1 MSKPRLYEAGTL
13 EFSSNGLGILTDAT
27 ACRVRRAFGEA
38 ELEMSYPA
46 TGRLFGALT
55 YRRIILAQGAPQED
69 PQPYYIYRIAAGS
82 GGNAKVYARHVAYQL
97 DGVPVRPYSAT
108 TAAEAFEKLEQ
119 NTMVAHPFRF
129 ETNVERNGS
138 FAFTV
143 PTAAW
148 SLLGGQEGSLLDTYH
163 GEYDFDGYTVRLLT
177 RRGKDRGVSIRY
189 GKNLQTLEQDASC
202 AGCYTGVVPYWTDA
216 QTGETVSSE
225 PVPAEGEYGYT
236 RVLPVDFTDK
246 FEAKPTANELS
257 ARARQYIRDNDIGV
271 PTVSLTVKFAALE
284 QTEELKTLAL
294 LERVDMGDTVHVYFP
309 KLGVDATARVVE
321 TDYDCLAGRYESVT
335 IGKVKQTIAEMVVAQ
350 QEQLEKIPTATSL
363 SLAMAQATAAVTGA
377 RGGAVRLLDTDG
389 DGLPDTIYIADKA
402 DPADAKHVWR
412 FNWAGWGYSSDGYDG
427 EFTMA
432 ATIAGG
438 IIADMI
444 TTGNLNASLITTG
457 ELNASLIKTGVL
469 NADLIRAGKLA
480 AQYIDIDS
488 LTVKN
493 LRAEEKDENG
503 FTGIVETDTGTIRVK
518 GNDGSLTRTL
528 ATLNAKALESNL
540 ASCYALLRMHSYTE
554 GVLTTLAEF
563 SPLCLKIMSSTEAFA
578 DRYGVFSVEA
588 DDETGKVWVSLDN
601 LNATGRG
608 NCKWEYNAALGKTIL
623 VNTEED
629 SAT

>member
-13 EFSSNGLGILTDAT
+13 EFTSNGLGMLTDAT
-27 ACRVRRAFGEA
+27 ACNVRRAFGEA

-69 PQPYYIYRIAAGS
+69 PQPYYIYRITAGS
-82 GGNAKVYARHVAYQL
+82 GGSAKIYARHVAYQL
-97 DGVPVRPYSAT
+97 DGVPVRPYSASM
-108 TAAEAFEKLEQ
+108 AAEAFEKLAQ
-119 NTMVAHPFRF
+119 NTMVNHPFRF

-138 FAFTV
+138 FTFAA

-148 SLLGGQEGSLLDTYH
+148 SLLGGQEGSLLDVYH
-163 GEYDFDGYTVRLLT
+163 GEYEFDGYTVRLLT

-202 AGCYTGVVPYWTDA
+202 AGCYTGVVPYWTDT
-216 QTGETVSSE
+216 QTGETVSTE
-225 PVPAEGEYGYT
+225 AVLAEGEYGYT

-246 FEAKPTANELS
+246 FENRPSESELS
-257 ARARQYIRDNDIGV
+257 ARAKQYIRDNEIGV
-271 PTVSLTVKFAALE
+271 PTVSLRVKFAALE
-284 QTEELKTLAL
+284 QTEELRTLAL

-335 IGKVKQTIAEMVVAQ
+335 IGKVKQTIAEMMVAQ
-350 QEQLEKIPTATSL
+350 QEQLEKIPSAISL

-389 DGLPDTIYIADKA
+389 DGMPDTIYIADKA

-412 FNWAGWGYSSDGYDG
+412 FNWAGWGYSSTGYDG

-432 ATIAGG
+432 ATIASG
-438 IIADMI
+438 IVADMI
-444 TTGNLNASLITTG
+444 TTGNLNADLITTG
-457 ELNASLIKTGVL
+457 KLNASLIQTGIL
-469 NADLIRAGKLA
+469 NADLIKAGKLA
-480 AQYIDIDS
+480 ADYIDIDN
-488 LTVKN
+488 LTVKK
-493 LRAEEKDENG
+493 LKAEEKRADG
-503 FTGIVETDTGTIRVK
+503 FSGIVETDTGTVRIK

-528 ATLNAKALESNL
+528 ATLNACALESNL
-540 ASCYALLRMHSYTE
+540 ASCYALLRMHNYTA
-554 GVLTTLAEF
+554 GVLTTLAEL

-588 DDETGKVWVSLDN
+588 DDESGEVWVSLDN

-608 NCKWEYNAALGKTIL
+608 NCKWEYIAAIGKKIL
-623 VNTEED
+623 VNTEGD
-629 SAT
+629 STT